1 MLTDAEIQEIILS
14 IAQKQQQLNPT
25 NIHAY
30 IEEQGLEVD
39 KTLVYDVFHRLVLK
53 GWLRPTDPYIQ
64 WHRLTVYG
72 RAALTDEIELSF
84 LDSRRYIARTKEA
97 IPNIDNI
104 TINYLRESIEA
115 FTQEL
120 MLSAT
125 VALGAASERAILEL
139 LDSYCNFKNDPSVT
153 QRFEETCS
161 IKGKYE
167 LLKEQFKMDNL
178 RRTLPQMLG
187 SKGIVTSDLDR
198 HFVEFETIVD
208 NLFHIYR
215 INRNDAGHP
224 IGVEMD
230 KNSLRCNIAAFK
242 RYAETIFAL
251 KYALDNAG

>member
-14 IAQKQQQLNPT
+14 IAQKEQQLNP
-25 NIHAY
+25 NNVYAY
-30 IEEQGLEVD
+30 IEEKGLEAD
-39 KTLVYDVFHRLVLK
+39 KALVYDVFHRLVLK

-84 LDSRRYIARTKEA
+84 LDPRRYIARIKEA
-97 IPNIDNI
+97 IPNIDSI
-104 TINYLRESIEA
+104 TTNYLRESVEA

-139 LDSYCNFKNDPSVT
+139 MDSYCNFKNDPSVT
-153 QRFEETCS
+153 QRFEKACN
-161 IKGKYE
+161 IKEKYE
-167 LLKEQFKMDNL
+167 LLKEQFKTDNL
-178 RRTLPQMLG
+178 RRTLPQMLD
-187 SKGIVTSDLDR
+187 SKGIATSDLDK
-198 HFVEFETIVD
+198 HFTGFETIVD

-230 KNSLRCNIAAFK
+230 KNSLRCNIAAFR